1 MRSKVQYF
9 TDFQVCLSSVS
20 NFAERRTNSET
31 ENHINTSKKYENECI
46 IGEGFL
52 NYNGE
57 REIEKEHTGFSGN
70 INLVDQEPSAS
81 IYLNQSNVESTAPKH
96 SKSVASLELVDSKC
110 TEKNSVIPKRRKTIE
125 IGNYFRSNT
134 SGAPKNLN
142 FDKESN
148 SFSST
153 TNLYDRKTKTTQENR
168 KKLPSPK
175 FESKTRGRFSFRN
188 SGNSKVNMST
198 NDSWTSKSKNHHV
211 SNLEQDDGTVKE
223 NLHDK
228 TELDGG
234 NKSDVEMDDKEM
246 SMLSTQMLQGMRK
259 QTANKSGNSSR
270 NHTTKINP
278 ENNQKRNKPDISI
291 EVENCNSTLIKNLS
305 DTFKHKP
312 LFAGTSTPM
321 LNKVD
326 IVTQGSCT
334 GNKSKNT
341 SDISAEKMSPKI
353 LDRKLSSSTP
363 LIIAKMPKREK
374 VEPSSPVLFEETG
387 DDEFKE
393 YFVTLENMNE
403 CSGDSSINI
412 SKDSLGHENNFFP
425 SEIEKC
431 NLTENPD
438 PLKAEAI
445 ARKESNLTNQQVL
458 NIRQVKENTS
468 NSSCEVVEGE
478 EPVNKDLSQKPSKKK
493 ALGIRRSKR
502 ASVGK
507 KRRNVRNASTEK
519 LKTWS
524 EDSHIEKEGPKLSSK
539 VCCSINFCFYEAVKL
554 PLE

>member
-52 NYNGE
+52 NYNGD
-57 REIEKEHTGFSGN
+57 REIEKEHAGFSGN

-96 SKSVASLELVDSKC
+96 SKSVVSLELVDSKC

-142 FDKESN
+142 FDRESN

-188 SGNSKVNMST
+188 SGNGKVNMST

-246 SMLSTQMLQGMRK
+246 SMLSTQMFQGMRK

-278 ENNQKRNKPDISI
+278 ENNQKRNKPDIST

-305 DTFKHKP
+305 DTFKRKP

-321 LNKVD
+321 LNKLD
-326 IVTQGSCT
+326 IVPQGSCT
-334 GNKSKNT
+334 ENKSKNT

-387 DDEFKE
+387 DDEFRE

-431 NLTENPD
+431 NLIENPD
-438 PLKAEAI
+438 PLKAEAV

-539 VCCSINFCFYEAVKL
+539 VCCSINFCFYQAVKL